1 MCLLTMRRKGGV
13 ISYIVI
19 TRNFKMQFVIVVF
32 FFYFF
37 LNVKS
42 CFLGLFLKLDW
53 FFCFY
58 SFDHHVDRHNM
69 LSSNES
75 LHWADADRA
84 MAKRQKVDVKLEND
98 EVNDNY
104 SFPEHTHTYRDTTT

>member
-1 MCLLTMRRKGGV
+1 
-13 ISYIVI
+13 
-19 TRNFKMQFVIVVF
+19 
-32 FFYFF
+32 
-37 LNVKS
+37 
-42 CFLGLFLKLDW
+42 
-53 FFCFY
+53 
-58 SFDHHVDRHNM
+58 M